1 MEFKDI
7 LIPVK
12 TKQSPVGT
20 LQFEETRKWP
30 GCSSEAI
37 VFIFPVVTLAA
48 VMFEE
53 LVMKIKCELCV
64 ILCITN
70 VSFIYIYTWFWF
82 SLAFYFTCAT
92 WSMDFVSVFV
102 NCNCSVQT
110 SVVLIV
116 LFKLQDCVPIG
127 DGVVST
133 HDTCFA
139 PEICEELWNPRR

>member
-70 VSFIYIYTWFWF
+70 VSFIYIYIPD
-82 SLAFYFTCAT
+82 S
-92 WSMDFVSVFV
+92 DFLWLFILH
-102 NCNCSVQT
+102 
-110 SVVLIV
+110 VLLDPWILFQYLLIVIV
-116 LFKLQDCVPIG
+116 LFKLQ
-127 DGVVST
+127 
-133 HDTCFA
+133 
-139 PEICEELWNPRR
+139 

>member
-70 VSFIYIYTWFWF
+70 VSFIYIYLILIFFGFLFYMCYLIHGFCF
-82 SLAFYFTCAT
+82 S
-92 WSMDFVSVFV
+92 
-102 NCNCSVQT
+102 
-110 SVVLIV
+110 
-116 LFKLQDCVPIG
+116 
-127 DGVVST
+127 
-133 HDTCFA
+133 
-139 PEICEELWNPRR
+139 IC